1 MIEHLNFFLYNN
13 LFEIIIAVPFVINI
27 LFINYFEHLQTKND
41 KSQKECT
48 KSECIKN
55 EQETKIY
62 NYKITIIF
70 IALTIM
76 TIYIIL
82 TYKEIILMFL
92 LIILPLCTLIKSIV
106 STYNNKNDFSLD
118 NKYINVTS
126 TSIFII
132 FLSSYITPLYLE
144 SFANISHIYKEI
156 LLIVYLITKITLF
169 TFLTSTSIFIL
180 ISNINYYL
188 TKKGKKTI
196 CKFFVPKEKDFYYI
210 NYNFHIYRKFNT
222 KFTKIIDIIIF
233 TLLSVPTIII
243 NLTIII
249 FLYIIKISKIKL
261 FNLFKK
267 LENENQWN
275 LTIKKV
281 TNISMIIAFIVVYI
295 IMIIFKEHF
304 YTKVFEI
311 YTFLSTVILLPLI
324 YDSIKSKN

>member
-13 LFEIIIAVPFVINI
+13 IFEAIIVIPFLINI
-27 LFINYFEHLQTKND
+27 LFINYFDHLQTKND
-41 KSQKECT
+41 KSKKEYT
-48 KSECIKN
+48 KSKCIKN
-55 EQETKIY
+55 EKETKIC
-62 NYKITIIF
+62 NYKITITF
-70 IALTIM
+70 MALIVM

-82 TYKEIILMFL
+82 KYKEIILMFL
-92 LIILPLCTLIKSIV
+92 LIILPLCTLIKSII

-144 SFANISHIYKEI
+144 SFVNISHIYKEI
-156 LLIVYLITKITLF
+156 LLILYLITKITLF

-180 ISNINYYL
+180 ISNINSYL
-188 TKKGKKTI
+188 TIKCKKTI
-196 CKFFVPKEKDFYYI
+196 SNFFVPKEKDYYYI
-210 NYNFHIYRKFNT
+210 NYNFLIYRKFNT
-222 KFTKIIDIIIF
+222 NFTKIIDIIIF
-233 TLLSVPTIII
+233 TLLSIPTIII

-249 FLYIIKISKIKL
+249 FLYIIKILKLTL

-267 LENENQWN
+267 LENKSQWN
-275 LTIKKV
+275 IIIKKV

-304 YTKVFEI
+304 YTQVFEI